1 MNNELN
7 ILFIKKMS
15 YIKKNYFFISSL
27 ILLSLVLRFYNL
39 NLDDLWLDELASL
52 WVADPNISLSE
63 TLERNIE
70 INIGSHL
77 VFTIILKYFFLL
89 FGYDPNIARFVPLFF
104 GIISVPLIIYL
115 TKIISKNS
123 SWLLVGFLISINY
136 YSISYSQE
144 LRSYSLI
151 FFLSLLNLI
160 FFLKI
165 LDKKNFLY
173 NVLFYLTSLIAAIN
187 HIFIFIILFSQILFL
202 FIFYRADKKIFVL
215 INFNIL
221 AIFISYLLFMHD
233 SLLTQMAI
241 KEFWIEQ
248 VKIDFFINYY
258 FSRFFGSKI
267 MGLIYLSILFYLL
280 WGGKKI
286 LLNHSN
292 KLVLFLLIL
301 INSYFLPIIYGLIS
315 RPILTDRYIIFVLI
329 PIFILISVLIFKLE
343 NKKTK
348 KIILIILIISTLANN
363 YIEIFERKNTKPEFK
378 KSILFIK
385 DTNSQNLMLSDNSN
399 LINNLIS
406 NYIKLI
412 TVKNSEFKFHSN
424 LDNSSLESIWVMCY
438 LPTTAFTCDKPL
450 VLNGDF
456 VRKRG
461 VKFNLIKLELY
472 EVINNLD

>member
-151 FFLSLLNLI
+151 FFLSLLILI
-160 FFLKI
+160 FF
-165 LDKKNFLY
+165 
-173 NVLFYLTSLIAAIN
+173 
-187 HIFIFIILFSQILFL
+187 
-202 FIFYRADKKIFVL
+202 
-215 INFNIL
+215 
-221 AIFISYLLFMHD
+221 
-233 SLLTQMAI
+233 
-241 KEFWIEQ
+241 
-248 VKIDFFINYY
+248 
-258 FSRFFGSKI
+258 
-267 MGLIYLSILFYLL
+267 
-280 WGGKKI
+280 
-286 LLNHSN
+286 
-292 KLVLFLLIL
+292 
-301 INSYFLPIIYGLIS
+301 
-315 RPILTDRYIIFVLI
+315 
-329 PIFILISVLIFKLE
+329 
-343 NKKTK
+343 
-348 KIILIILIISTLANN
+348 
-363 YIEIFERKNTKPEFK
+363 
-378 KSILFIK
+378 
-385 DTNSQNLMLSDNSN
+385 
-399 LINNLIS
+399 
-406 NYIKLI
+406 
-412 TVKNSEFKFHSN
+412 
-424 LDNSSLESIWVMCY
+424 
-438 LPTTAFTCDKPL
+438 
-450 VLNGDF
+450 
-456 VRKRG
+456 
-461 VKFNLIKLELY
+461 
-472 EVINNLD
+472 

>member
-1 MNNELN
+1 
-7 ILFIKKMS
+7 
-15 YIKKNYFFISSL
+15 
-27 ILLSLVLRFYNL
+27 
-39 NLDDLWLDELASL
+39 
-52 WVADPNISLSE
+52 
-63 TLERNIE
+63 
-70 INIGSHL
+70 
-77 VFTIILKYFFLL
+77 
-89 FGYDPNIARFVPLFF
+89 
-104 GIISVPLIIYL
+104 
-115 TKIISKNS
+115 
-123 SWLLVGFLISINY
+123 
-136 YSISYSQE
+136 
-144 LRSYSLI
+144 
-151 FFLSLLNLI
+151 
-160 FFLKI
+160 
-165 LDKKNFLY
+165 
-173 NVLFYLTSLIAAIN
+173 
-187 HIFIFIILFSQILFL
+187 
-202 FIFYRADKKIFVL
+202 
-215 INFNIL
+215 
-221 AIFISYLLFMHD
+221 MHD